1 MPIQASAL
9 RVTREIAKGKTRSEE
24 GEEKTQY
31 EILLQLGIEESE
43 IPKFQDPLHWLRY
56 FPPQGK
62 KDLIDLGLAVDWRR
76 SFITTAEN
84 PYFDSFVRWQFTHLK
99 ANGKIVKG
107 KRPTIFS
114 ELDQQTCADHDR
126 KKGEGVTP

>member
-9 RVTREIAKGKTRSEE
+9 RVTREIAKGMTKSNE

-31 EILLQLGIEESE
+31 EILMQLGIEESE
-43 IPKFQDPLHWLRY
+43 IPKFQDPLHWINY

-76 SFITTAEN
+76 SFITTSEN
-84 PYFDSFVRWQFTHLK
+84 PYFDSFIRW
-99 ANGKIVKG
+99 
-107 KRPTIFS
+107 
-114 ELDQQTCADHDR
+114 
-126 KKGEGVTP
+126 